1 MESSFFGMVTMTSL
15 ENVHQSKG
23 KSNEK
28 VISDDL
34 MDETRIRLVHY
45 PDCQQLI
52 IWLPVDGDFYQDL
65 VICDSKSKHEIWR
78 KEIREIIT
86 GTIKIVLD
94 TLPFKPGE
102 FYVKINKKDGL
113 QHIIYL
119 KKYKKGVIPKQ
130 PITVPEIEP
139 DLDKAPIVYRDG
151 FGNILPDEDLILR
164 QNIIDKM
171 IDKFSRHLEYV
182 SQGRGGDVIYL
193 EGKKSIKFYME
204 MGGGNC
210 VFYLDIP
217 SISEWEKTTGFP
229 LSERED
235 IIHFVAEQTQ
245 RDQAS
250 SCTYKISD
258 TEITYF
264 RR

>member
-1 MESSFFGMVTMTSL
+1 MNQFFGVIEIL
-15 ENVHQSKG
+15 KVENICPAEFEDHSAE
-23 KSNEK
+23 N
-28 VISDDL
+28 IML
-34 MDETRIRLVHY
+34 MDHIRFVHY
-45 PDCQQLI
+45 PDCQQISL
-52 IWLPVDGDFYQDL
+52 WLPEYYREYHDAIIQNIVDHV
-65 VICDSKSKHEIWR
+65 VIFDQKVEN
-78 KEIREIIT
+78 IIN
-86 GTIKIVLD
+86 GTIKITID
-94 TLPFKPGE
+94 TLFIPPGE
-102 FYVKINKKDGL
+102 YEFTITKKDAL
-113 QHIIYL
+113 VHKLYF
-119 KKYKKGVIPKQ
+119 KKYPEGEQPK
-130 PITVPEIEP
+130 IAELNEPEP
-139 DLDKAPIVYRDG
+139 VNLDSDPIVYRDG

-164 QNIIDKM
+164 QNIIDKT
-171 IDKFSRHLEYV
+171 IDKITRRLEYV
-182 SQGRGGDVIYL
+182 SQGRGGEVIYL